1 MKSSF
6 SGANSLNIK
15 NKSNMSNPV
24 LSEKIFRREASLDAS
39 GTMTVKGT
47 ALKSIVLALIVFA
60 GAAYTWKIFNESINP
75 SSIQPWMWGGLIGGF
90 VVAMIISFKPNFAQ
104 YLAPVYAVLE
114 GLFLGA
120 ISAMFNAAFAE
131 TAPGIVMN
139 AVLLTMMTAFVMFLL
154 YRSRLIKVNEKFTKI
169 ITAAVGAVAL
179 YYIVNIIL
187 SLFGVNLV
195 MLHNSGP
202 LSIGISLVIVGVAA
216 FSLMMDFNFIE
227 RASEAGA
234 PKYMEW
240 YGAFGLMVTLIWLYL
255 EILKLLAKFAGSR
268 D

>member
-268 D
+268 E